1 MQCSLGASSHVNASC
16 VHATLYGSSSRCD
29 GAFQWWRLVAG
40 QGQLTEAQMVE
51 QLETALAAV
60 GAKDFYT
67 IIA

>member
-1 MQCSLGASSHVNASC
+1 MVRAAGVMG
-16 VHATLYGSSSRCD
+16 V
-29 GAFQWWRLVAG
+29 FQWWRLVAG
-40 QGQLTEAQMVE
+40 QGQLTEAQMVD